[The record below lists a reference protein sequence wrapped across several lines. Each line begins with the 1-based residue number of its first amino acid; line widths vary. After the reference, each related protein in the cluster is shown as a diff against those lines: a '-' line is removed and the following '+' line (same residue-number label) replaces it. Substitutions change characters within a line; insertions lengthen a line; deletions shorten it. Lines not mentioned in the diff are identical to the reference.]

1 MYDVLA
7 MNVYVTRLCKTT
19 KQSIKQ
25 YLSCTT
31 PKIHRETIA
40 TKIWQQISHSQ
51 EICKNDLHSSNP
63 TPVAPKGEVLLT
75 KNYCAHAKS
84 EE

>member
-7 MNVYVTRLCKTT
+7 MNVHVTRLCKTT

-25 YLSCTT
+25 YQSC
-31 PKIHRETIA
+31 IA
-40 TKIWQQISHSQ
+40 TKIWQQISHSE
-51 EICKNDLHSSNP
+51 EICKNDIHSSNP